1 MPVKGKSSLKVRGV
15 LGVYERAF
23 ARDVRKTRYIQNF
36 ANHGTYRTAQ
46 RCLGKAVVET
56 ILRQDLKGAKIL
68 LTTSE
73 TTGQDRF
80 TIALTT
86 RSLVSSTLYHPLL
99 HASQFQIVQ
108 YHLAIRT
115 SKQSISSCTTAQLER
130 PICPRRG
137 TLPGVLIISKAS
149 PAASIGWSPSS
160 RSFRCLPPL
169 PLSCHGIRA
178 YGLLFRSQYFSTATA
193 ANRSTNSIEMNARA
207 NHLF

>member
-1 MPVKGKSSLKVRGV
+1 MKEALQETR
-15 LGVYERAF
+15 ERLVIC
-23 ARDVRKTRYIQNF
+23 RTLRTTGY
-36 ANHGTYRTAQ
+36 TRTAQ

-56 ILRQDLKGAKIL
+56 IFRQDLKDIRAFAKIL
-68 LTTSE
+68 CTTSE

-169 PLSCHGIRA
+169 PLSCHRIRA